1 IEKSFSKK
9 TEQRNRFFL
18 AVDQF
23 GFEIMPCTACTSWGL
38 VCKMMDDAK
47 RCSQCIRCAC
57 SCDGCGVSVSALS
70 RIIAED
76 KRLESKERE
85 AEAELE

>member
-1 IEKSFSKK
+1 VEKSFSKK
-9 TEQRNRFFL
+9 TEQRNRLFL

-23 GFEIMPCTACTSWGL
+23 GFEVMPCTACASWGL
-38 VCKMMDDAK
+38 ICKMMDNAK
-47 RCSQCIRCAC
+47 RCSQCIRCAR
-57 SCDGCGVSVSALS
+57 SCNGCGVSVSAFL
-70 RIIAED
+70 RIMAEN

>member
-1 IEKSFSKK
+1 
-9 TEQRNRFFL
+9 
-18 AVDQF
+18 
-23 GFEIMPCTACTSWGL
+23 GFEIMLCTACAFRGL

-47 RCSQCIRCAC
+47 RCSQCIRCAR
-57 SCDGCGVSVSALS
+57 SCNGCGIPVSAFS

-85 AEAELE
+85 AEAELERA